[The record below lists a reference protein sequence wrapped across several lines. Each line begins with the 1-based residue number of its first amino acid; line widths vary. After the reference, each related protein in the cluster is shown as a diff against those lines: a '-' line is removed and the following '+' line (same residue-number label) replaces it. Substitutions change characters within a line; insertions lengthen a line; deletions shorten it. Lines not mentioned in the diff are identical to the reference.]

1 MFVSTSW
8 RPSITLDSAAEPPS
22 RMVTFE
28 SRIKTSSNVARVH
41 VLLSKKSVVFLT
53 PPSCWPPPPPNED
66 ESPPPLG
73 FCTIITT
80 TSKNATMIINAKKI
94 VKVLILYLYYYPV
107 ISLLPEFGLQ
117 RNHFFRDFSKL
128 KFYMPGWLFCSSF
141 VPGKPLLKSLSSKL
155 QAERYGLLQSWNFLP
170 EPLCQFADF

>member
-1 MFVSTSW
+1 
-8 RPSITLDSAAEPPS
+8 
-22 RMVTFE
+22 
-28 SRIKTSSNVARVH
+28 
-41 VLLSKKSVVFLT
+41 
-53 PPSCWPPPPPNED
+53 D

-128 KFYMPGWLFCSSF
+128 KFYMPVWLFCSSF
-141 VPGKPLLKSLSSKL
+141 ARGKPLPKFLSSRL
-155 QAERYGLLQSWNFLP
+155 QEARHGLLQSWNFPQAPRCL
-170 EPLCQFADF
+170 FGGF